1 MKKFEKIVI
10 ATDLDGTFFSSEARL
25 VERNL
30 RAVKY
35 FTDNGGHF
43 TIATGR
49 FPYHV
54 RFVFSNVE
62 EYVNMP
68 AATCNGSCIY
78 DFSKNEELSSRMI
91 PSELMVELERYVTG
105 EEPSAA
111 LRASSTEHYFTCT
124 PEGLNNP
131 YVRME
136 FDRIEDS
143 AKTTL
148 PVDEWLGKKFY
159 KTVIRADEEVINRL
173 KPKVA
178 ERFRGR
184 LYVTQSAKTLIDIQ
198 LAGCDKGK
206 GLRELIGN
214 VLGEGYTLY
223 TCGDY
228 INDLEMHAAAD
239 VSVCPSNAHPDVKA
253 VCKLCFGTND
263 DGLIAD
269 LVEYL
274 DRTVE

>member
-10 ATDLDGTFFSSEARL
+10 ATDLDGTFFGTGATL

-35 FTDNGGHF
+35 FTDNGGYF

-54 RFVFSNVE
+54 RLVFSQAADYINL
-62 EYVNMP
+62 P

-78 DFSKNEELSSRMI
+78 DFARDEELSVRMI
-91 PSELMVELERYVTG
+91 PSELMIELERYVTDI
-105 EEPSAA
+105 EPSAA
-111 LRASSTEHYFTCT
+111 LRASSSEHYFTCT
-124 PEGLNNP
+124 PDGLKNP
-131 YVRME
+131 YILAE
-136 FDRIEDS
+136 FERIEQS
-143 AKTTL
+143 AKIVL
-148 PVDEWLGKKFY
+148 PIDEWQGKKFY
-159 KTVIRADEEVINRL
+159 KTVIRADKEVIDRL
-173 KPKVA
+173 KPRVA
-178 ERFRGR
+178 EHFADR

-206 GLRELIGN
+206 GLCEIISSE
-214 VLGEGYTLY
+214 LGEGYVLY

-253 VCKLCFGTND
+253 VCDLCFGTND

-274 DRTVE
+274 DANV